1 MSFVAIFVW
10 EDHGVPQ
17 MHGIRLQSRNMENTL
32 NLGFD
37 VLMNIFAE
45 VDENLFK
52 FGVVLI
58 DGRSHKE

>member
-1 MSFVAIFVW
+1 
-10 EDHGVPQ
+10 
-17 MHGIRLQSRNMENTL
+17 MENTL